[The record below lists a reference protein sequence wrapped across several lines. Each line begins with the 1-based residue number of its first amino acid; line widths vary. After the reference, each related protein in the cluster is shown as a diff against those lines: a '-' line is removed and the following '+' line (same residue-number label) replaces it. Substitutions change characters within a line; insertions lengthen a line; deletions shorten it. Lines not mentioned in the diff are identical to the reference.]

1 MCRERPVDFVGGQRR
16 GQRHVAAGQSFADRH
31 QVRRDSLMLA
41 GEHLAGAAESGG
53 HFIGNQEHVVLGAE
67 LTNPLQI
74 AGRGGQHACCGL
86 HERLDDEAG
95 QFAVTIF
102 ENLFDRVEAG
112 HLAGRVGQTERAT
125 IAIGRVGFGG
135 GEEQRLESRHGRGR
149 CCPR

>member
-1 MCRERPVDFVGGQRR
+1 
-16 GQRHVAAGQSFADRH
+16 
-31 QVRRDSLMLA
+31 MLA

-95 QFAVTIF
+95 QFTVPLF
-102 ENLFDRVEAG
+102 ENLFNRVEAG

-125 IAIGRVGFGG
+125 IAIGRVCFGG
-135 GEEQRLESRHGRGR
+135 GEQQRFESPMEEVDVAHADGADCIAVVGQLQMQKRIFGAGFG
-149 CCPR
+149 PS